1 MTKRALI
8 SVYDKTGVVE
18 LAQKLSQMGWEIV
31 SSSGTAKT
39 LASNGV
45 AVVEVADLTGYPH
58 ILGGR
63 VKTLHPSV
71 AGGILARRELPSD
84 MEDLEKHKI
93 QAIDMVVC
101 TLYPFEKTVRSG
113 ASLDDLIEKIDI
125 GGVTLLRASAKN
137 YRHVTVITDVEDY
150 DTVLEELASEGDV
163 SLETRQALALKAF
176 ALTSRYDGTIHSG
189 LSSELGISEEKEPPI
204 RIPLNLEQAQPLRY
218 GENPHQAAG
227 VYSLPLSD
235 LPWEQLAGKPLS
247 YNNLLDLDGAMRGM
261 ALMQQETGAVVLKH
275 TTPCG
280 MAQGS
285 SLSEAYKKALEC
297 DPLSAYGGVIGL
309 TRTVD
314 LETAQEIGSHFTE
327 IVAAPDF
334 QAEAL
339 EHLREKRPSLRMIK
353 WNGGR
358 LSPWQITS
366 TWGGILVQED
376 KLAPLPTEGSGE
388 WIGQPRPD
396 LWDDLV
402 LAWKA
407 AYLSKSNAI
416 AVVKDGATVG
426 IGMGFCSRLF
436 AVDFGTAQAGEKAKG
451 AVMASDAFFPF
462 SDGLERAAQAGIA
475 AVIQPGGS
483 VKDDEVKAKAL
494 ELGIPMF
501 LSHWRTFRH

>member
-1 MTKRALI
+1 
-8 SVYDKTGVVE
+8 
-18 LAQKLSQMGWEIV
+18 
-31 SSSGTAKT
+31 
-39 LASNGV
+39 
-45 AVVEVADLTGYPH
+45 
-58 ILGGR
+58 
-63 VKTLHPSV
+63 
-71 AGGILARRELPSD
+71 
-84 MEDLEKHKI
+84 
-93 QAIDMVVC
+93 
-101 TLYPFEKTVRSG
+101 
-113 ASLDDLIEKIDI
+113 
-125 GGVTLLRASAKN
+125 
-137 YRHVTVITDVEDY
+137 
-150 DTVLEELASEGDV
+150 
-163 SLETRQALALKAF
+163 
-176 ALTSRYDGTIHSG
+176 
-189 LSSELGISEEKEPPI
+189 
-204 RIPLNLEQAQPLRY
+204 
-218 GENPHQAAG
+218 
-227 VYSLPLSD
+227 
-235 LPWEQLAGKPLS
+235 
-247 YNNLLDLDGAMRGM
+247 MRGM